1 MTKQI
6 ISYTY
11 ITEPKEIVLT
21 YDDDTTDTFTE
32 ADAELYVEL
41 TGRPDDATAIGWTYT
56 PTANEDTNA

>member
-11 ITEPKEIVLT
+11 ITEPKEIILT
-21 YDDDTTDTFTE
+21 YDDETTETFTE
-32 ADAELYVEL
+32 DDAERYVEL

-56 PTANEDTNA
+56 STANEDTDV